1 MESPKTNCVAEVPHK
16 NGIAKDQLALIRSS
30 LLSPTEVT
38 FCNVSDTSSA
48 TKRRRRLTST
58 DTDVDSIASSGYH
71 QKRKPEIPD
80 GGFGWVVV
88 FSSVMVSLI
97 ADGVSFSFGLIYTEL
112 LNHFQDSSP
121 SKIAWVGSLF
131 LAVPL
136 LCGPIMS
143 NLVDKYGCRKMT
155 IAGGLLSGTGFVL
168 ASFCNTVE
176 GLYITFGLIAG
187 LGLGIGYVTAVV
199 SIAFWFDKKRT
210 FATGIGAS
218 GTGLG
223 TFIYA
228 PFTQWLIDTFGWRG
242 ATLILAGTLFNICV
256 CGCLMRDPD
265 WLIEENR
272 LESLSDA
279 SNNNSSVAL
288 DEIKKLLE
296 TGTPK
301 EDVLDTL
308 MTNYNTEANQQI
320 AMSDDIAMAKK
331 YLSEIVLP
339 TYLESKES
347 DVEGSLKF
355 GSRRSLRKTDRDS
368 SITSDLL
375 PVKSDK
381 KDRNI
386 ASMETLNESEKH
398 SSIEDL
404 PDYSP
409 ADSVRIPWAIE
420 KMNSS
425 RLSLDDTLM
434 TNRDVESNR
443 RSFRGNSLDAVFDIE
458 TTYVEPSK
466 PEVVTVSAA
475 VPLLI
480 PNVTVTKPR
489 GIRTKKRHAVD
500 IRGFP
505 SMRTSNFYWNMRVH
519 RNSIHYR
526 GALLNTHRYRLR
538 ASSCPNIYRNSMTTL
553 AKEED
558 ETWYDSF
565 IDIIKSIFDFSLFK
579 DPKFFIFNLSTFFL
593 FIWFIIPYFYIT
605 EHLKK
610 YNFPEEDAANLIAII
625 GIFNTIGMIFLGWV
639 GDQPWLNVNKT
650 YAFCLVACGSSVC
663 LMPVAGD
670 NYIALIALAVFFGIT
685 FASCFSFTPI
695 ILVRLVDL
703 DEFTCA
709 YGLVLLVQGVGS
721 LIGPP
726 LAGAIY
732 DWTSRWDDSF
742 YAAGFFIA
750 VSGALAYVTGI
761 LVDRDDDGENYGNQ

>member
-1 MESPKTNCVAEVPHK
+1 MDSPSLTTNVEAPQK

-30 LLSPTEVT
+30 LLSPNEVT
-38 FCNVSDTSSA
+38 FCDVSDSSGA
-48 TKRRRRLTST
+48 TPKRRRRLTST
-58 DTDVDSIASSGYH
+58 DTDDSIASSGE
-71 QKRKPEIPD
+71 QKRKPAIPD

-88 FSSVMVSLI
+88 FASLMVSLI
-97 ADGVSFSFGLIYTEL
+97 SDGVSFSFGLIYTEL
-112 LNHFQDSSP
+112 LTYFRDSSP
-121 SKIAWVGSLF
+121 SKTAWVGSLF

-155 IAGGLLSGTGFVL
+155 IIGGLISGLGFVL
-168 ASFCNTVE
+168 ASVCDSIE
-176 GLYITFGLIAG
+176 GLYLTFGIIAG

-199 SIAFWFDKKRT
+199 SIAFWFDKRRT

-228 PFTQWLIDTFGWRG
+228 PFTQWLIETFGWRG

-272 LESLSDA
+272 LESLSESA

-296 TGTPK
+296 TGTPR

-308 MTNYNTEANQQI
+308 MTNYNTEANQHV
-320 AMSDDIAMAKK
+320 ALAEEMVSGKK

-339 TYLESKES
+339 TYLDPKDS
-347 DVEGSLKF
+347 DMEGSIKF
-355 GSRRSLRKTDRDS
+355 GSRRSLRKTDRDP
-368 SITSDLL
+368 SIDSELL
-375 PVKSDK
+375 GGRPEK
-381 KDRNI
+381 KDKHI
-386 ASMETLNESEKH
+386 ASMETLNESEKLSLLDANYSLEDFN
-398 SSIEDL
+398 SS
-404 PDYSP
+404 
-409 ADSVRIPWAIE
+409 RIPWAIE

-425 RLSLDDTLM
+425 RLSLDENLM
-434 TNRDVESNR
+434 STNSVTDVNNHR
-443 RSFRGNSLDAVFDIE
+443 RSLRGTSLDAVFEVE
-458 TTYVEPSK
+458 TKKVEPAK
-466 PEVVTVSAA
+466 PEVVTVSSGI
-475 VPLLI
+475 PLL
-480 PNVTVTKPR
+480 TVTKPK
-489 GIRTKKRHAVD
+489 GIRSQGKKRHVD
-500 IRGFP
+500 PRVFP
-505 SMRTSNFYWNMRVH
+505 HMRTSNFYRNMRVH

-565 IDIIKSIFDFSLFK
+565 VDIIKSIFDFSLFK
-579 DPKFFIFNLSTFFL
+579 DPKFFIFNLSSFFL

-610 YNFPEEDAANLIAII
+610 YNFPEEDAANLIAVI
-625 GIFNTIGMIFLGWV
+625 GIFNTLGMVFLGWV
-639 GDQPWLNVNKT
+639 GDQPWLNVNKA
-650 YAFCLVACGSSVC
+650 YAFCLVLCGSSVC
-663 LMPVAGD
+663 LMPVVGD
-670 NYIALIALAVFFGIT
+670 NYAALIALAVLFGIT

-732 DWTSRWDDSF
+732 DWTLRWDDSF

-761 LVDRDDDGENYGNQ
+761 LVDQEDEENYSNH

>member
-1 MESPKTNCVAEVPHK
+1 MESPKRLTTNSHRIDVQVPQK
-16 NGIAKDQLALIRSS
+16 NGIAKDQIALIRSS
-30 LLSPTEVT
+30 LLSPNEVT
-38 FCNVSDTSSA
+38 FCNVSDVSSGSSG
-48 TKRRRRLTST
+48 KRRRRLTST
-58 DTDVDSIASSGYH
+58 DTDVDSIVSSGDH
-71 QKRKPEIPD
+71 KQKPQIPD

-88 FSSVMVSLI
+88 FSSLMVSLI
-97 ADGVSFSFGLIYTEL
+97 SDGVSFSFGLIYTEL
-112 LNHFQDSSP
+112 LTYFQDSSP
-121 SKIAWVGSLF
+121 SKTAWVGSLF

-155 IAGGLLSGTGFVL
+155 VVGDYWIGFVL
-168 ASFCNTVE
+168 ASLCDSIE
-176 GLYITFGLIAG
+176 GLYVTFGIIAG

-228 PFTQWLIDTFGWRG
+228 PFTQWLIEMFGWRG

-272 LESLSDA
+272 LESLSETA

-320 AMSDDIAMAKK
+320 PLAEDIAIAKK

-339 TYLESKES
+339 TYLESKDS
-347 DVEGSLKF
+347 DVEGSIKF
-355 GSRRSLRKTDRDS
+355 GSRRSLRKTERDP
-368 SITSDLL
+368 SIASDLL
-375 PVKSDK
+375 TVKAEK
-381 KDRNI
+381 KDNHI
-386 ASMETLNESEKH
+386 ASMETLNESEKISSTEELAH
-398 SSIEDL
+398 SYSQDDL
-404 PDYSP
+404 NSMK
-409 ADSVRIPWAIE
+409 IPWAIQ

-425 RLSLDDTLM
+425 RLSLDESLM
-434 TNRDVESNR
+434 TTHPVSEIGSIR
-443 RSFRGNSLDAVFDIE
+443 RSFRGNSLDAVFE
-458 TTYVEPSK
+458 MEPNSAVPSK
-466 PEVVTVSAA
+466 PEVSTVSAEIPLM
-475 VPLLI
+475 VPS
-480 PNVTVTKPR
+480 VTVTKPR
-489 GIRTKKRHAVD
+489 GIRSHSVKKRHANVD

-565 IDIIKSIFDFSLFK
+565 IDIMKAIFDFSLFK

-610 YNFPEEDAANLIAII
+610 YNFPEEDAANLIAVI
-625 GIFNTIGMIFLGWV
+625 GIFNTIGMVFFGM
-639 GDQPWLNVNKT
+639 GGRPTMAQS
-650 YAFCLVACGSSVC
+650 CGSSVC
-663 LMPVAGD
+663 LMPVVED
-670 NYIALIALAVFFGIT
+670 NYVALMALAVLFGIT

-709 YGLVLLVQGVGS
+709 YGLVL
-721 LIGPP
+721 
-726 LAGAIY
+726 
-732 DWTSRWDDSF
+732 WDDSF

-761 LVDRDDDGENYGNQ
+761 LVDREDDEENYSNQ